1 MPNWTTNIVKLKG
14 SEQDIQSIKDLIFSV
29 DEDGKTFFD
38 FNKVIPMPE
47 EYNEGDKWYDWCVN
61 NWGTK
66 WNSDGTQILTDT
78 PTELEMTFLT
88 AWAHPV
94 NVLSKLNDMF
104 KQVYFYHEAQ
114 HEGGF
119 GGHIAEFDPIEN
131 EWSYCETMEVLVGEN
146 GLPLHEDEETGEYV
160 DEDGNIHEDWDY
172 MFVPV
177 P

>member
-1 MPNWTTNIVKLKG
+1 
-14 SEQDIQSIKDLIFSV
+14 
-29 DEDGKTFFD
+29 
-38 FNKVIPMPE
+38 
-47 EYNEGDKWYDWCVN
+47 
-61 NWGTK
+61 
-66 WNSDGTQILTDT
+66 
-78 PTELEMTFLT
+78 MTFLT